1 MRDAR
6 DVIIRPVVS
15 EKSYANYDDNI
26 YTFVVAEDAN
36 KVEIRQAIEAI
47 FNVKVTKVNT
57 LNRAGKRKRNR
68 RTGGYGQRA
77 GQKRAI
83 VTLAEGNTIEIFGG
97 A

>member
-15 EKSYANYDDNI
+15 EKSYAHYDNNV
-26 YTFVVAEDAN
+26 YTFIVAEDAN

-47 FNVKVTKVNT
+47 FNVKVAKVNT

-68 RTGGYGQRA
+68 RTGGYGVRS

-83 VTLAEGNTIEIFGG
+83 VSLAEGNTIEIFGG

>member
-15 EKSYANYDDNI
+15 EKSYAAYDENI
-26 YTFVVAEDAN
+26 YTFIVAEDAN

-47 FNVKVTKVNT
+47 FNVKVTRVNT
-57 LNRAGKRKRNR
+57 LNRSGKRKRNR

-83 VTLAEGNTIEIFGG
+83 VSLAEGNTIEIFGS
-97 A
+97 